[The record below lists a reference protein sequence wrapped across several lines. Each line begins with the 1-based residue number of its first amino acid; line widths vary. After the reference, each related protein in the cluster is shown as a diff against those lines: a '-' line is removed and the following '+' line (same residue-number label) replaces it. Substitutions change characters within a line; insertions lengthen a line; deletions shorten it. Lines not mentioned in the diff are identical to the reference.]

1 MKHVYILTPFP
12 KMAEAVIGESIL
24 RRAAE
29 KSLVAYHLVDMRDF
43 TEGKYRKID
52 DYPFG
57 GGTGMV
63 MMAEPI
69 LKAMD
74 HVRSVHKSDDDL
86 RVVFPTPQGEILT
99 QEKAWDLSKEE
110 ALVFISGHYKGI
122 DERIREME
130 VTDEI
135 SIGDYVVTGG
145 ELPAMVILD
154 SVVRL
159 IPGVLGDHD
168 SATSDSFS
176 HELLDHPHYTRPE
189 EIRGVKVPDVLLSGH
204 HARIEEWRNAK
215 REAKTKERRPELW
228 KRYQEEISET
238 RADEKRRCT
247 QET

>member
-1 MKHVYILTPFP
+1 MNQIYILTPFP
-12 KMAEAVIGESIL
+12 KMVEAIIGESIL
-24 RRAAE
+24 RRAGE
-29 KSLVAYHLVDMRDF
+29 KGIVAYHTVDIREY
-43 TEGKYRKID
+43 TEGKYRQID

-74 HVRSVHKSDDDL
+74 HVRSDYKGKGAL
-86 RVVFPTPQGEILT
+86 RIIFPTPQGEILT
-99 QEKAWDLSKEE
+99 QEKAWDLSREE
-110 ALVFISGHYKGI
+110 ALVFICGHYKGM

-159 IPGVLGDHD
+159 IPEVLGDHD
-168 SATSDSFS
+168 SATSDSFT
-176 HELLDHPHYTRPE
+176 HQLLDHPHYTRPE
-189 EIRGVKVPDVLLSGH
+189 KVRGAKVPDVLLSGH
-204 HARIEEWRNAK
+204 HARIEEWRKAK
-215 REAKTKERRPELW
+215 REAKTKKSRPDLW
-228 KRYQEEISET
+228 KRYQEEIS
-238 RADEKRRCT
+238 K
-247 QET
+247 